1 MLQLRTALC
10 SDQSD
15 VCILKKLS
23 QGMWIF
29 QVISVSLGDGTQR
42 NEECLI
48 QRFQLSGRE
57 NIAEEAKNYLGLVG
71 KQLLSTSCETC
82 LESDWLCGR
91 VMAHWPNLM
100 NFNVMF

>member
-23 QGMWIF
+23 QGMWVF
-29 QVISVSLGDGTQR
+29 QVISVSLGDGTRR

-48 QRFQLSGRE
+48 QFFQLSGRE
-57 NIAEEAKNYLGLVG
+57 NIAEEARNCLGLLG
-71 KQLLSTSCETC
+71 KHLLSTFLRNLSGVR
-82 LESDWLCGR
+82 LVL
-91 VMAHWPNLM
+91 WPRHGLLAL
-100 NFNVMF
+100 FNEF